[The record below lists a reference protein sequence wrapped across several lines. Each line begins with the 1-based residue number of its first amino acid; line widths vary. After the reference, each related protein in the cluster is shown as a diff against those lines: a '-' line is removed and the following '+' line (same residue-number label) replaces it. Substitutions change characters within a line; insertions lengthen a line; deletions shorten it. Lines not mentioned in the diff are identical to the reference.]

1 VPPPFAGPLPT
12 AALPAVAVAA
22 VVAALALAVY
32 FRTLAPTVTLV
43 DSGELA
49 LAARDL
55 GVAHPPGTP
64 LWVLLAHAATRLP
77 WSNVAA
83 RVAAASAVFAALAAG
98 LMVLVAREAL
108 LLALAGSRPADEP
121 AVAPSWVALVPAAV
135 AGLSFAFSRSQWS
148 YATVVEVYTLNILL
162 ILAVLFLLLRWGRRG
177 GDVLLYAA
185 AAVFGLAL
193 GVHHVTVALTLP
205 ALLVVVHRAAGAG
218 FFRSRRLL
226 IAAAAATL
234 ATLAAYAYLPWAASR
249 RPVVNWGDPATLE
262 RIVWHVTGRQYQAY
276 FETSSQAAAQ
286 EIATFL
292 RLALRQFGPPFLP
305 LTLLL
310 AVVGGVRLWRRDR
323 RLALALAL
331 LPAANLAF
339 GVAYVIGEDKD
350 AYYLPSFLAL
360 TLAAAFGAQAV
371 LAWARHRAPAA
382 AAALATLPVVAL
394 ASSFPYAD
402 HSHYVIAADYVANAL
417 DGMEPGG
424 MLLTGDWQLYSPLLY
439 SRLVEGRRPDVVA
452 IDLNLLR
459 RSWYYAYL
467 ERQFPDTI
475 ARAHPQ
481 VDAFLQELTAWEHD
495 PGLYARSPDLTR
507 RISSRFQEMLRA
519 FVDTHPGPVY
529 ATRDGVLPGFGT
541 DVEVPRTLTAGRA
554 LVPRG
559 LLFELARERPAR
571 LLEPVPLRMRGLFDG
586 SIRFEPD
593 DVVMLKIRPVYLAMI
608 ASRGAYLEAAGDHRG
623 AAAAFEEAVSLDPAF
638 APARDAL
645 ERNRRAQEPSRSV
658 PPLH

>member
-1 VPPPFAGPLPT
+1 M
-12 AALPAVAVAA
+12 AVAA
-22 VVAALALAVY
+22 AGLAVY
-32 FRTLAPTVTLV
+32 FRTLAPTVTLI

-49 LAARDL
+49 VAARDL

-64 LWVLLAHAATRLP
+64 LWVLLAHPATRLP

-83 RVAAASAVFAALAAG
+83 RVAATSAVFAALAAG

-108 LLALAGSRPADEP
+108 LLAFAGSRAPDEP
-121 AVAPSWVALVPAAV
+121 PAGPSWVALVPPAV
-135 AGLSFAFSRSQWS
+135 AGLSFAFSRSLWS
-148 YATVVEVYTLNILL
+148 YATVVEVYALNVLL
-162 ILAVLFLLLRWGRRG
+162 ILAVLFLLLRWSRT
-177 GDVLLYAA
+177 GDDHLLYAA
-185 AAVFGLAL
+185 AAVFGLAV

-205 ALLVVVHRAAGAG
+205 ALVVIAHRAVGAG

-226 IAAAAATL
+226 IAAAAATV
-234 ATLAAYAYLPWAASR
+234 ATLAVYAYLPWAASR
-249 RPVVNWGDPATLE
+249 RPVFNWGDPATFE

-276 FETSSQAAAQ
+276 LETSPQAAAN
-286 EIATFL
+286 EAATFL

-310 AVVGGVRLWRRDR
+310 AALGGVRLWRRDR

-360 TLAAAFGAQAV
+360 ALAAAFGAQAA
-371 LAWARHRAPAA
+371 LAWARLRAPAA
-382 AAALATLPVVAL
+382 AVALAALPVVAL
-394 ASSFPYAD
+394 VSSFPYAD
-402 HSHYVIAADYVANAL
+402 RSRTFIAADYVANAL
-417 DGMEPGG
+417 DGVEPGG

-452 IDLNLLR
+452 IDLHLLR
-459 RSWYYAYL
+459 RSWYYGYL
-467 ERQFPDTI
+467 ERQFPDTVGR
-475 ARAHPQ
+475 ARPQ
-481 VDAFLQELTAWEHD
+481 VDAFVQELTAWEHD

-507 RISSRFQEMLRA
+507 RISGRFQEMLRA
-519 FVDTHPGPVY
+519 IVDTHPGPVY

-541 DVEVPRTLTAGRA
+541 DAEVPRTLTAGRA

-559 LLFELARERPAR
+559 ILFELARTRPPR
-571 LLEPVPLRMRGLFDG
+571 LPDKAPLRMRGLFDG

-593 DVVMLKIRPVYLAMI
+593 DVVILKVRPVYLSMI
-608 ASRGAYLEAAGDHRG
+608 ASRGAYLEAAGDYRG
-623 AAAAFEEAVSLDPAF
+623 AAAAFEEALALEPTFV
-638 APARDAL
+638 PARDAL
-645 ERNRRAQEPSRSV
+645 TRTLRAREAR
-658 PPLH
+658 